1 MSSGRTETDWKLQHR
16 PPPPLPCCG
25 AQLSLGAMATAIKDG
40 GEARDGEGER
50 ETGEGG
56 YDEEKLPLTGKQI
69 TLPAADVID
78 GEERKVN

>member
-1 MSSGRTETDWKLQHR
+1 
-16 PPPPLPCCG
+16 
-25 AQLSLGAMATAIKDG
+25 MATAIKDG

-69 TLPAADVID
+69 TSQAADVID